1 MLSKY
6 CSDIAKE
13 YKIKVGGV
21 KELIPNVGNKSKYV
35 VYYRNLQLYLS
46 FGTKLT
52 KIHRI
57 LKFKQLDLLKT
68 YVDFNTDKRKNAA
81 NGFEKQFFKLMIN
94 SVYRKTMENLRKIIN
109 FRLVSNAKYY
119 KKYVSKPNFVSQKI
133 FS

>member
-21 KELIPNVGNKSKYV
+21 KELVPNVGNKSKYV

-52 KIHRI
+52 RIHGI

-109 FRLVSNAKYY
+109 FRLVSNAKDY

>member
-21 KELIPNVGNKSKYV
+21 KELVPNVGNKSKYV

-46 FGTKLT
+46 FGIKLT

>member
-21 KELIPNVGNKSKYV
+21 KELVPNVGNKSKYV

-46 FGTKLT
+46 FGIKLT

-109 FRLVSNAKYY
+109 FRLVSNAKGY

>member
-21 KELIPNVGNKSKYV
+21 KELVPNVGNKSKYV
-35 VYYRNLQLYLS
+35 VYCRNLQLYLS
-46 FGTKLT
+46 FGIKLT

-57 LKFKQLDLLKT
+57 LKFKQLDLLKP

-94 SVYRKTMENLRKIIN
+94 SVYRKTMENLRKTIN